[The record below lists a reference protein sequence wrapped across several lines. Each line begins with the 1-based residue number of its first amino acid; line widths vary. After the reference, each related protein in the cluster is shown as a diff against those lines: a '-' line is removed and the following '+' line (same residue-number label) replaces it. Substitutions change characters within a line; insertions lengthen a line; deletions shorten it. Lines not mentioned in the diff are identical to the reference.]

1 MNSHEFV
8 FDVGEQ
14 NFKERV
20 VDASKGVPILV
31 DFWASWCG
39 PCRSLGPV
47 LESLAESYGGGF
59 LLGKVDTEKEQRL
72 ASMFQVQSI
81 PFVVG
86 FKDGAPVDAFMGALP
101 EPEIRAF
108 LEKLGAVPLASSV
121 EKPEEEKSV
130 FLKAKKGLQEH
141 SSQEA
146 ILRSF
151 EMLESLEEEDEEFDE
166 AGRILSAKAWFL
178 GEIPGAGEAKDEM
191 VRARELWLAGD
202 WEKGMR
208 HLLFSVR
215 EDAALGEGLAKKA
228 LVGLMT
234 LYEDHPEVVGDI
246 RRQLAALLY

>member
-1 MNSHEFV
+1 MNNHEYV
-8 FDVGEQ
+8 FDVGEKS
-14 NFKERV
+14 FKELV
-20 VDASKGVPILV
+20 VDASKEVPILV

-47 LESLAESYGGGF
+47 LESLAHEYGGGF

-86 FKDGAPVDAFMGALP
+86 FKDGSPVDAFMGALP

-108 LEKLGAVPLASSV
+108 LERLGV
-121 EKPEEEKSV
+121 EKRTPVEGPEEEESV
-130 FLKAKKGLQEH
+130 FQKAKKGLRGKL
-141 SSQEA
+141 SQET
-146 ILRSF
+146 ILRSL
-151 EMLESLEEEDEEFDE
+151 EMLEAVEEEDDHFDE
-166 AGRILSAKAWFL
+166 AERILKAKAWFL
-178 GEIPGAGEAKDEM
+178 GEIPGEGEAREEM
-191 VRARELWLAGD
+191 VNARECLLAGD
-202 WEKGMR
+202 WEKSMR

-215 EDAALGEGLAKKA
+215 QDPSLGEGLAKKA

-234 LYEDHPEVVGDI
+234 LYNDHPGAIEEI

>member
-1 MNSHEFV
+1 MSKQEFV

-14 NFKERV
+14 TFKERV
-20 VDASKGVPILV
+20 VDASKRVPILV

-39 PCRSLGPV
+39 PCKSLGPV

-101 EPEIRAF
+101 EPEIRSF
-108 LEKLGAVPLASSV
+108 LDRMGVKPLSPTENSEKEL
-121 EKPEEEKSV
+121 SV
-130 FLKAKKGLQEH
+130 FMRASTK
-141 SSQEA
+141 
-146 ILRSF
+146 LRSQPSK
-151 EMLESLEEEDEEFDE
+151 EEILQALEELESIPEDEENYGE
-166 AGRILSAKAWFL
+166 SQRILSARNWFL
-178 GEIPGAGEAKDEM
+178 GDFPGKGEAKEEM
-191 VRARELWLAGD
+191 DKALELWLKGE

-215 EDAALGEGLAKKA
+215 EDPSFQEQLAKKA
-228 LVGLMT
+228 LVALMT
-234 LYEDHPEVVGDI
+234 LYSKHSEVVEEI
-246 RRQLAALLY
+246 RRELAAILY